1 MPDARAPAAT
11 ARSIIDANRYLTLA
25 TADADGRPWASP
37 VWFAHAGHRELF
49 WLSDPAARHSRN
61 IAARPEVAVVVFDS
75 QVPIGTGQAVYL
87 EGLAEQLDDAGL
99 ERALAV
105 VSGRSQAHGGRA
117 FSAADVRAPA
127 RLRLWC
133 VVVHEAHLGG
143 RDDRRIRVD
152 LDAPAGS

>member
-1 MPDARAPAAT
+1 MPDATAAAAT

-37 VWFAHAGHRELF
+37 VWFAHAAHRELF

-61 IAARPEVAVVVFDS
+61 ITARPEVAVVVFDS
-75 QVPIGTGQAVYL
+75 GVPIGTGRGVYL
-87 EGLAEQLDDAGL
+87 EGVAGQVEGADV

-105 VSGRSQAHGGRA
+105 VSERSQAHGGRA
-117 FSAADVRAPA
+117 FSAAEVRAPA

-133 VVVHEAHLGG
+133 VAVREAHLGG

-152 LDAPAGS
+152 LGGS

>member
-1 MPDARAPAAT
+1 MPDARAAAAT

-37 VWFAHAGHRELF
+37 VWFAHAGHRKLF

-61 IAARPEVAVVVFDS
+61 IAARPDVAVVVFDS
-75 QVPIGTGQAVYL
+75 QVPINTGQGVYL
-87 EGLAEQLDDAGL
+87 EAVAQQVEEAGV

-105 VSGRSQAHGGRA
+105 VSERSHAHGGRA
-117 FSAADVRAPA
+117 FTVADVRAPA

-133 VVVHEAHLGG
+133 AVVHEAHLGG

-152 LDAPAGS
+152 LGAGAGS

>member
-1 MPDARAPAAT
+1 MPDARAAAAR

-37 VWFAHAGHRELF
+37 VWFAHAGHLELF

-61 IAARPEVAVVVFDS
+61 VVARPEVAVVVFDS
-75 QVPIGTGQAVYL
+75 QVPIGTGQGVYL
-87 EGLAEQLDDAGL
+87 EGVAGQVQAAGL
-99 ERALAV
+99 QRALAV
-105 VSGRSQAHGGRA
+105 VSERSQAHGGRA
-117 FSAADVRAPA
+117 FTAADVRAPA

-133 VVVHEAHLGG
+133 AAVHEAHLGG

-152 LDAPAGS
+152 LGEGRGS